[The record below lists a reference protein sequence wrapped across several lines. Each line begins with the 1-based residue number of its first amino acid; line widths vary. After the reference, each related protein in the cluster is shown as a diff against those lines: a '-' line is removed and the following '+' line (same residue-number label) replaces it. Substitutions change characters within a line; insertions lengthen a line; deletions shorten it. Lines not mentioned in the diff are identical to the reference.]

1 MIKHILKIIW
11 NQRRQNGWLFVELL
25 VVLAT
30 VWTLID
36 GYWVDYR
43 TFQAPLGFD
52 ITNVWRFKLDMLN
65 EKAPNYVLPDTLY
78 ASSSAGDLTRL
89 MDQVRRHPA
98 VENVCVSYYSCPY
111 SNGNSWWS
119 IAPVDGDTLLA
130 SQQSFQVRRVSP
142 EYFDVF
148 RIRDVD
154 GNPISRSVA
163 GIPHPLIISKDLE
176 EAFYHG
182 GSGKGR
188 RVKLGNTEEEA
199 VIAAVS
205 EPMRRSAYERS
216 EPCYYEVLEGPVLNR
231 YVNKFSPSSAEFCV
245 RMKKEL
251 TRAEMNNVL
260 SEMGD
265 LLMVNNLNVYGIQSV
280 QEMCEGRVRY
290 FEDKNSQK
298 MAILFFLLLNVFFGI
313 TGTFWLRT
321 EKRQGEMGLRVALG
335 ASRVSL
341 RRFMYLEGFCLLL
354 LTILPILI
362 YAVNMMVLDKLDSY
376 RIPLSVGRFLI
387 TFGATYLLMAVMIG
401 LGIWY
406 PMRKAMRMAPADALH
421 YE

>member
-1 MIKHILKIIW
+1 MIKHILKILW

-30 VWTLID
+30 MWTLID

-43 TFQAPLGFD
+43 TIQAPLGFD
-52 ITNVWRFKLDMLN
+52 ITNVWRFKLGILN
-65 EKAPNYVLPDTLY
+65 ERAPNYVPDTLY
-78 ASSSAGDLTRL
+78 TSSPAQDLTRL
-89 MDQVRRHPA
+89 MDQIRRHPA
-98 VENVCVSYYSCPY
+98 VENICVSYYSCPY

-119 IAPVDGDTLLA
+119 ISPVDGDTLLA

-148 RIRDVD
+148 RIRDIE
-154 GNPISRSVA
+154 GNPISRVVA
-163 GIPHPLIISKDLE
+163 GIPNPLIISKDLE

-188 RVKLGNTEEEA
+188 RVKLGNTEVET

-205 EPMRRSAYERS
+205 EPIRRSVYERS
-216 EPCYYEVLEGPVLNR
+216 EPCYYEVLEGPVLNQ
-231 YVNKFSPSSAEFCV
+231 YVDKFSSSSAEFCV

-251 TRAEMNNVL
+251 TRTEMNGVL
-260 SEMGD
+260 AEMGD
-265 LLMVNNLNVYGIQSV
+265 LLTVNNLNVYGIQSV
-280 QEMCEGRVRY
+280 QEMREGRVRY

-354 LTILPILI
+354 LTVVPILI
-362 YAVNMMVLDKLDSY
+362 YALNMIMLDKLDSY

-387 TFGATYLLMAVMIG
+387 TFGVSYLLMAVMMG

-406 PMRKAMRMAPADALH
+406 PMRKAMRMVPADALH